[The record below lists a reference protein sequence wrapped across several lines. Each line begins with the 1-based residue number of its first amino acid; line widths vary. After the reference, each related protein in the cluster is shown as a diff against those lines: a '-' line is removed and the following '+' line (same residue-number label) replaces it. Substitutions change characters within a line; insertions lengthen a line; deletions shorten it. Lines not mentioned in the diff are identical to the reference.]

1 MYVFYSLL
9 TVAGTVLLLPY
20 FLIRGLS
27 SGKYRGH
34 VLQRLGWRFPPELRG
49 SNSGDQPGQTLWI
62 HAVSVGEVLVA
73 VPLARQLKDRYPKRR
88 LVVSTTTDTGQQLAR
103 ERMPFADAIFYFP
116 LDWKGP
122 VRRTLKTVQPA
133 AVILMET
140 EIWPNFLRE
149 CRRARVSAIFANG
162 RISDRSFAGFGRAI
176 FYSGGMLRSFFKRV
190 LNDATLFLT
199 QSELDAGRLLAL
211 GADAKRVIVA
221 GNLKYDLDEP
231 PASPLSA
238 WLTEEVARNHRRPVL
253 VAGSVMAQEEIQV
266 LRAFTDVKRHFPS
279 ALLILAPRKPD
290 RFEAAA
296 QIVQDS
302 EQRVVRRSHLTL
314 NGAGHTVLAD
324 PGSILLLD
332 SVGEL
337 AGLYRLADAVFV
349 GGSLVPNGGHNI
361 LEPAAFSKVPV
372 FGPSMDNFRGIAAKF
387 VEADAAIQVRTWQ
400 DLGTAWIGL
409 LKDQNR
415 SARMGVAARNLVER
429 SRGATARVLTGI
441 EQIVGASR
449 GRV

>member
-1 MYVFYSLL
+1 MYVLYSLL
-9 TVAGTVLLLPY
+9 TVAATIMLLPY
-20 FLIRGLS
+20 FLVRGLS
-27 SGKYRGH
+27 SRKYRRH

-49 SNSGDQPGQTLWI
+49 SNSADQPWQTIWS

-73 VPLARQLKDRYPKRR
+73 VPLARQLKNRYPKRR

-122 VRRTLKTVQPA
+122 VRRALKTVQPT
-133 AVILMET
+133 AVILVET

-149 CRRARVSAIFANG
+149 CRRARVSAIFVNG
-162 RISDRSFAGFGRAI
+162 RLSDRSFAGFRRAI
-176 FYSGGMLRSFFKRV
+176 IYSGGVLQGFVKRMLD
-190 LNDATLFLT
+190 DATLFLM
-199 QSELDAGRLLAL
+199 QSELDAARLLAL
-211 GADAKRVIVA
+211 GAEANRVVVA
-221 GNLKYDLDEP
+221 CNLKYDLDDP
-231 PASPLSA
+231 PASPLSD

-253 VAGSVMAQEEIQV
+253 VAGSVMAHEEIQI
-266 LRAFTDVKRHFPS
+266 LRAFADVRRHFPS
-279 ALLILAPRKPD
+279 AMLILAPRKPD

-296 QIVQDS
+296 QIVRDS
-302 EQRVVRRSHLTL
+302 RQRVVRRSSLTL
-314 NGAGHTVLAD
+314 NGAGHTVLAE

-372 FGPSMDNFRGIAAKF
+372 YGPSMDNFREMAAKF
-387 VEADAAIQVRTWQ
+387 VEADAAIQVKTWE
-400 DLGTAWIGL
+400 DLATAWIGL
-409 LKDQNR
+409 LKDKNR
-415 SARMGVAARNLVER
+415 SARMGAAARDLVER
-429 SRGATARVLTGI
+429 NRGATARVLTGI